1 MRYHWKMKLAI
12 SRLVR
17 KLVEVSVPFFPCY
30 FKNFHLNILNAT
42 FDKKKIK
49 LRKKRG
55 GYQ

>member
-1 MRYHWKMKLAI
+1 VRYHWKMKLAI